1 MAYLNKKIE
10 QVESKSTK
18 KLKYAGYRAFD
29 LIISASGLL
38 LLSPLMISIAIMV
51 KLDSKG
57 PVFFRQKRYGLHRKT
72 FEILKFR
79 TMTVSSGES
88 EFSQCVTNDSRVTRV
103 GGFLRKFSLDELAQ
117 LYNVFR
123 GDMSI
128 VGPRPHAVEMDETY
142 IKTLSNYGE
151 RFKTKPGIT
160 GLAQIRGFRGPTD
173 TRKKIL
179 DRLQSDCEY
188 ISKKSL
194 TADMRIIWL
203 TLPALYKPQN
213 AF

>member
-57 PVFFRQKRYGLHRKT
+57 SVFFRQKRYGLHRKT